1 MNFKVFQKLTKIKL
15 IIIIKLLTGSIK
27 LFFKRP
33 PEMQKILGKVF
44 KSIIENEIED
54 IDLKD
59 RAVFYYK
66 SLLHKP

>member
-1 MNFKVFQKLTKIKL
+1 
-15 IIIIKLLTGSIK
+15 
-27 LFFKRP
+27 
-33 PEMQKILGKVF
+33 MQKILGKVF